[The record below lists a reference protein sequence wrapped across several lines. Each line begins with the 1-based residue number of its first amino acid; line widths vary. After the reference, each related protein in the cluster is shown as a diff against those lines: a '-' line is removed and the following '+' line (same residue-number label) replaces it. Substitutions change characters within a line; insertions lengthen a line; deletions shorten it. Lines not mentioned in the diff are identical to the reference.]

1 MIVVT
6 TQTGSRYEIQSDGLT
21 DEMCVTRDSDSEVY
35 DLNSKTVNKDINN
48 YLAREPITDMIDP
61 PLPGERWTFWT
72 KHGRLQTSPV
82 AYVNYVHEDGSL
94 SLYDIYDQDEDY
106 Y

>member
-1 MIVVT
+1 
-6 TQTGSRYEIQSDGLT
+6 
-21 DEMCVTRDSDSEVY
+21 MCVTRDSDSEVY
-35 DLNSKTVNKDINN
+35 DLNSKTVTKDINN

-61 PLPGERWTFWT
+61 PLPGERWVFWT

-82 AYVNYVHEDGSL
+82 ACVNYVHEDGSL

-106 Y
+106 D